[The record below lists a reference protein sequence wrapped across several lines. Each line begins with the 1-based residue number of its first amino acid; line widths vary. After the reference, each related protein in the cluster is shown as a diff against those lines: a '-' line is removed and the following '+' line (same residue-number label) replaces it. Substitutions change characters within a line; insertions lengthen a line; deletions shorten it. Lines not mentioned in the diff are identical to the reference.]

1 MFRLLGILCVYCN
14 RTIFV
19 LVWKVEV
26 VWGNESFIVAGTPFQ
41 RELEDIGFA
50 KARKVRQASYYSDLE
65 KEIEDSKE
73 MSRAGNTEPAGSFG
87 GETGQSIC
95 VVAKCID

>member
-1 MFRLLGILCVYCN
+1 M
-14 RTIFV
+14 
-19 LVWKVEV
+19 
-26 VWGNESFIVAGTPFQ
+26 
-41 RELEDIGFA
+41 
-50 KARKVRQASYYSDLE
+50 RQASYYSDLE